1 MHHRTV
7 ADVMTRSVVT
17 AHPDTPFKELAD
29 LLDRNAVSAV
39 PVVDAADH
47 LVGLVSEADLLQKE
61 ASLPDPQ
68 GRARAG
74 TPTHAEQARV
84 TAETA
89 QGVMTADLF
98 SAHPEWTVPE
108 AARAMEQH
116 HVRRLPVVDEVDR
129 LIGIVSRTDLLR
141 VFLRSD
147 TAIREEIVD
156 DVLQQ
161 TLWLDTRDVA
171 VEVEDGVV
179 TLRGQV
185 ENNSMI
191 PLLARLC
198 WSVDGVVA
206 VHTVLGYQVDDT
218 SGHAPGTGP
227 TGTRSTFRGRH

>member
-29 LLDRNAVSAV
+29 LLDSNAVSAV
-39 PVVDAADH
+39 PVVDSADH
-47 LVGLVSEADLLQKE
+47 LVGLVSEADLLHKE
-61 ASLPDPQ
+61 ASLPDLQ
-68 GRARAG
+68 GRTHPSA
-74 TPTHAEQARV
+74 PTRAEQSRV

-89 QGVMTADLF
+89 QGLMAADLV

-108 AARAMEQH
+108 AARVMEQH

-129 LIGIVSRTDLLR
+129 LVGIVSRTDLLR

-156 DVLQQ
+156 DVLQE
-161 TLWLDTRDVA
+161 TLWLDTRDIA

-179 TLRGQV
+179 TLRGGV
-185 ENNSMI
+185 ENKSMI

-206 VHTVLGYQVDDT
+206 VHTALDYRLDDMA
-218 SGHAPGTGP
+218 GHGRDPG
-227 TGTRSTFRGRH
+227 STFGGRH